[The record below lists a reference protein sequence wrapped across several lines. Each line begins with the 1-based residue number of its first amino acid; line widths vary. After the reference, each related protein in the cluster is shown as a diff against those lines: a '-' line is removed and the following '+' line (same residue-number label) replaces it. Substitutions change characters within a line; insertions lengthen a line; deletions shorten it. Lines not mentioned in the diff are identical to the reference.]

1 MNIELAVAKTNK
13 YASRESGDT
22 VEVIERP
29 HGGFS
34 VVLAD
39 GQGSGRSAKATSHMV
54 TAKAISLLKDGA
66 RDGVAARMVHDYL
79 YTYKGGQV
87 SATLAIISV
96 DLVTRTLVLTRNSH
110 CPILVSAPDQPEL
123 LVLQGSSNAIGIYPA
138 TRPVITELPLQ
149 ENTYLV
155 TFTDGLMEAGV
166 RDNRPIDLMSLF
178 GKALTEGKI
187 DASSL
192 AEYLLAQALEADGQR
207 PADDMSV
214 VVIAMP
220 PGSQQEP
227 GLIIPSVR
235 HLTMDFPV

>member
-1 MNIELAVAKTNK
+1 MNVELAVAKTNK

-39 GQGSGRSAKATSHMV
+39 GQGSGRSAKTTSHMV
-54 TAKAISLLKDGA
+54 TTKAISLLKDGA

-87 SATLAIISV
+87 SATLVIISV

-123 LVLQGSSNAIGIYPA
+123 MVLQDFSNAIGIYPA

-155 TFTDGLMEAGV
+155 TYTDGLMEAGM
-166 RDNRPIDLMSLF
+166 RDNRPIDLTSLF
-178 GKALTEGKI
+178 NGALAAGKTN
-187 DASSL
+187 ASSL

-220 PGSQQEP
+220 LALQQEP
-227 GLIIPSVR
+227 GLIIPQVR
-235 HLTMDFPV
+235 RLAMDFPV